1 MNLNVH
7 ITDLKNKESTY
18 SELLNNIS
26 SKNKLFNYS
35 ILDECYVVNYNNIDI
50 GVIGI
55 KNVSDNLV
63 SISLYQTPKICR
75 LSIITLIESSLYY
88 AKNNVTTKTYC
99 FENCYTYY
107 NFIFQYKIKIYKE
120 ENNNIYIDKEILD
133 NVKQEQITNKIIII
147 N

>member
-7 ITDLKNKESTY
+7 ITDLKNKESMY

-35 ILDECYVVNYNNIDI
+35 ILDEYYVVNYNNIDI

-55 KNVSDNLV
+55 KKISDNLV

-88 AKNNVTTKTYC
+88 AKNNVTTQIYC
-99 FENCYTYY
+99 FENCYNYY
-107 NFIFQYKIKIYKE
+107 NFIFQYKVKIYKE
-120 ENNNIYIDKEILD
+120 ENNHIYIDKEILD
-133 NVKQEQITNKIIII
+133 SVKQEQITNKIIII